1 MRFDIHDSRFVR
13 RVLGGGDVGFADS
26 YIAGE
31 WDSPDLAKLLTAFS
45 ANFDRIT
52 RLLAGNPVMRAV
64 NAVSHALNRNSKS
77 GSKRNIHAHY
87 DLGDD
92 FYRLWLDPGMNYS
105 SALFEAGQRDL
116 AAGQRAKHAALAK
129 AMDLQSGQTLV
140 EIGCGWGDFARFAA
154 TEYQARVTAV
164 TVSQAQHD
172 YAARM
177 VQQQGLS
184 DRVTI
189 KLCDYRD
196 LEGRFDRV
204 ASIEMFEAVGEAYWP
219 TYFRKLASL
228 MAPGGRAGLQV
239 ITIRED
245 LFEGYRRRPDFIQLN
260 IFPGGMLPSD
270 RRLRQETDRA
280 GARLD
285 GRPPLR
291 PGLCRHPG
299 RVGAPLWRTHRR
311 GPRPGLR
318 RPLRPALAL
327 LSRLLRGGL
336 SHRAHRRDP
345 AGAVGGLTR
354 PCSRDRTEPIR
365 RVPSPFEGRVGVGVA
380 GRGKRRPAISR
391 LRDVNLNTHRGGP
404 PTPTFPARRRE
415 KMRAFEDY
423 RFVSC
428 PVAITGP
435 VGWPVGEPPFGSTDT
450 ARVPAPTPVM
460 LAVGIICTEVSKA
473 ATPRAIGLPPEGI
486 SHSSG
491 ERPSAAFTEAGVRTI
506 ALRPGS

>member
-1 MRFDIHDSRFVR
+1 MASLTIERNGVAASPRRQGPAFTVNALVAGLRHGWTEGSLTVVGPDGAAHRIEGAQPGLDVRFDIHDSRFVR

-92 FYRLWLDPGMNYS
+92 FYGLWLDAGMNYS
-105 SALFEAGQRDL
+105 SALFEGGRGDL
-116 AAGQRAKHAALAK
+116 VTGQRAKHAALAR
-129 AMDLQSGQTLV
+129 AMDLQPGQSLL

-154 TEYQARVTAV
+154 IEYGAQVTAV

-177 VQQQGLS
+177 VQSQGLG
-184 DRVTI
+184 DRVSI

-196 LEGRFDRV
+196 LEGRFDRIG
-204 ASIEMFEAVGEAYWP
+204 SIEMFEAVGEAYWP

-228 MAPGGRAGLQV
+228 LAPGGRAGLQV

-280 GARLD
+280 GLAWTSVRRFGQDYADTLAEW
-285 GRPPLR
+285 GRR
-291 PGLCRHPG
+291 YGDRI
-299 RVGAPLWRTHRR
+299 GAVRAQGFDERFDRLWRYYL
-311 GPRPGLR
+311 GY
-318 RPLRPALAL
+318 
-327 LSRLLRGGL
+327 
-336 SHRAHRRDP
+336 
-345 AGAVGGLTR
+345 
-354 PCSRDRTEPIR
+354 C
-365 RVPSPFEGRVGVGVA
+365 
-380 GRGKRRPAISR
+380 
-391 LRDVNLNTHRGGP
+391 
-404 PTPTFPARRRE
+404 
-415 KMRAFEDY
+415 
-423 RFVSC
+423 
-428 PVAITGP
+428 
-435 VGWPVGEPPFGSTDT
+435 
-450 ARVPAPTPVM
+450 
-460 LAVGIICTEVSKA
+460 
-473 ATPRAIGLPPEGI
+473 
-486 SHSSG
+486 
-491 ERPSAAFTEAGVRTI
+491 EAGFRTGRTDVVQLGL
-506 ALRPGS
+506 AGS

>member
-1 MRFDIHDSRFVR
+1 MASLTFDQNSVAASHRWPRPAFTVNALVASLRHGWTEGSLTIVGPDGAPHRIEGVERGLDVRFDIHDSRFVR
-13 RVLGGGDVGFADS
+13 RVLAGGDVGFADS

-31 WDSPDLAKLLTAFS
+31 WDSPDLAKLLNAFS

-52 RLLAGNPVMRAV
+52 RLLAGNPLIRAV

-105 SALFEAGQRDL
+105 SALFEGGEGDL
-116 AAGQRAKHAALAK
+116 VAGQRAKHAALAK
-129 AMDLQSGQTLV
+129 TMDLQSDQSLV

-154 TEYQARVTAV
+154 IEHQARVTAV

-177 VQQQGLS
+177 VQKEGLGE
-184 DRVTI
+184 RVSI

-228 MAPGGRAGLQV
+228 MTPGGRAGLQV

-280 GARLD
+280 GLAWTGVRRFGQDYADTLAEWARRY
-285 GRPPLR
+285 GERI
-291 PGLCRHPG
+291 
-299 RVGAPLWRTHRR
+299 GAVHAQGFDVRFDRLWRYYL
-311 GPRPGLR
+311 GYCE
-318 RPLRPALAL
+318 
-327 LSRLLRGGL
+327 
-336 SHRAHRRDP
+336 
-345 AGAVGGLTR
+345 AGFRTGRTDVVQLGLT
-354 PCSRDRTEPIR
+354 
-365 RVPSPFEGRVGVGVA
+365 A
-380 GRGKRRPAISR
+380 G
-391 LRDVNLNTHRGGP
+391 
-404 PTPTFPARRRE
+404 
-415 KMRAFEDY
+415 
-423 RFVSC
+423 
-428 PVAITGP
+428 
-435 VGWPVGEPPFGSTDT
+435 
-450 ARVPAPTPVM
+450 
-460 LAVGIICTEVSKA
+460 
-473 ATPRAIGLPPEGI
+473 
-486 SHSSG
+486 
-491 ERPSAAFTEAGVRTI
+491 
-506 ALRPGS
+506 